1 MPAPEAPRLGGPK
14 TDADAVRAIDEAAD
28 HVRERAA
35 MIRQAPELHKPK
47 LVLSEHVRGT
57 SFASRD
63 MPGKQREIGDCVNQI
78 LAKVDSSPAAG

>member
-1 MPAPEAPRLGGPK
+1 
-14 TDADAVRAIDEAAD
+14 
-28 HVRERAA
+28 